1 MILRLLNFEERI
13 KFSGMGGTACKC
25 VFQNLDLPNPAI
37 KPRSPALQADS
48 FLSEPPGKPVMLENL
63 ENIEGHKS
71 HLEIVTLNFLIYLI
85 SVLWSSYIYFSC

>member
-1 MILRLLNFEERI
+1 M
-13 KFSGMGGTACKC
+13 
-25 VFQNLDLPNPAI
+25 
-37 KPRSPALQADS
+37 QADS